1 MHFSIKNTLKSNRN
15 HTPNKPVPDIS
26 FLAGTLSCQY
36 VCSKKKKNQK
46 GLGFIVSLY
55 RGTQF
60 IMDKT
65 LKLSLNSYK
74 KKLNKLGLRGRIVY
88 IYIGLHLSSS
98 N

>member
-1 MHFSIKNTLKSNRN
+1 MS
-15 HTPNKPVPDIS
+15 V
-26 FLAGTLSCQY
+26 
-36 VCSKKKKNQK
+36 VKKKKNQK
-46 GLGFIVSLY
+46 GLEFIVSLY

-88 IYIGLHLSSS
+88 IYIYIYIYIYRTSLIIIKFTEDKKIYFYFLVHNKMS
-98 N
+98 